1 MHSPSARGN
10 PGQREPMDSKQ
21 LSDLTVV
28 VPNLHWRYSGVTAT
42 NRMVAP
48 RLARLLSAGWFG
60 TDAPEGIRRLTVRDI
75 IRLRGR
81 SQRRKARIWHARRN
95 NEMLIGLALRG
106 LGWPFK
112 LVFTSAAQRPKT
124 WITRFLVSRMDA
136 VIATNVVSASYLK
149 WPATVVHHGVD
160 TTVYC
165 PPADRAAAFASTGLP
180 GRYAIG
186 CFGRV
191 REQKGTDLFVE
202 AMCALLPKYPDYT
215 AVIVGAID
223 DRGFADALETR
234 VRAAGLSER
243 IRILGERPIAELPA
257 WYQRVSIYAFTSRNE
272 GFGLTLIEAMAAST
286 ALVATRAGAAET
298 VVVDGETG
306 VLVPT
311 GDAAALAA
319 ALEPL
324 MRDPERARAMG
335 EKARAR
341 VLTEFSIEVEAERI
355 TAVYRK
361 VLGLDFA
368 RSAT

>member
-1 MHSPSARGN
+1 MLNACSLGAGQSRFDASA
-10 PGQREPMDSKQ
+10 MDSEQ
-21 LSDLTVV
+21 LSALTVV

-48 RLARLLSAGWFG
+48 RLAHLLSAAWFG
-60 TDAPEGIRRLTVRDI
+60 TDAPEGIARLSVRDI
-75 IRLRGR
+75 IRLRG
-81 SQRRKARIWHARRN
+81 SAQRRKARIWHARRN

-112 LVFTSAAQRPKT
+112 LIFTSAAQRHHT
-124 WITRFLVSRMDA
+124 WITRFLIARMDG
-136 VIATNVVSASYLK
+136 VIATNAASASYLK
-149 WPATVVHHGVD
+149 RPATVVHHGVD
-160 TTVYC
+160 TQVYC
-165 PPADRAAAFASTGLP
+165 PPVDRATAFASTGLP

-191 REQKGTDLFVE
+191 RPQKGTDLFVE
-202 AMCALLPKYPDYT
+202 AMCALLPKYPDYM

-223 DRGFADALETR
+223 GRGFADALEAR
-234 VRAAGLSER
+234 VSAAGLAER
-243 IRILGERPIAELPA
+243 IRILGERPIAELPH

-272 GFGLTLIEAMAAST
+272 GFGLTLIEASAAGA

-311 GDAAALAA
+311 GDAAALVT

-341 VLTEFSIEVEAERI
+341 VLAEFSIEVEAERI
-355 TAVYRK
+355 AAVYRN
-361 VLGLDFA
+361 VLG
-368 RSAT
+368 SASP